1 MSLLPF
7 GVFKAC
13 RKRETLASGIGRQE
27 KGGMETNF
35 AHAWQRAFQNALNLS
50 CTIGCMLSE
59 QKGKV
64 VFLCKACALSD
75 STSSLTNLIAELPDE
90 LFFFNKRGQ
99 VFNHPQYYEGLFSLP
114 NSTSSTNSFTYSDS
128 LPGKLC
134 WFNWILRW
142 LGSRLVS
149 LNERNMFSQGHPK
162 LTVLPLFQRSS
173 PHEWLV
179 RLAVVSQK
187 ANQCAECYLQP
198 RHVNQFCR
206 AVLWLVRWTV
216 SWVCDG

>member
-90 LFFFNKRGQ
+90 LFFLINGDKSSTIHRTMKA
-99 VFNHPQYYEGLFSLP
+99 FSLCPIPPPPPTHSRILIHFPESFADSIESWGGSGPVLCHWMRGTCFHKDIP
-114 NSTSSTNSFTYSDS
+114 NWQCFLSFRGAARMNDLSDWLWFHKRLISALNATCS
-128 LPGKLC
+128 LA
-134 WFNWILRW
+134 
-142 LGSRLVS
+142 
-149 LNERNMFSQGHPK
+149 M
-162 LTVLPLFQRSS
+162 
-173 PHEWLV
+173 
-179 RLAVVSQK
+179 
-187 ANQCAECYLQP
+187 
-198 RHVNQFCR
+198 
-206 AVLWLVRWTV
+206 
-216 SWVCDG
+216 